1 MSPRRPGRGLSPR
14 LPSLAGVTVEPAALA
29 LLQRL
34 TGNPAA
40 SFRPGQLEAI
50 ARLVERHGRT
60 LVVQRTGWGKSAV
73 YFIATRLLRDA
84 GAGPTVLIS
93 PLLALMRNQLEA
105 AERAGVAAVT
115 INSANQDDWP
125 EIEAQIR
132 AGEVDLLLISPERLQ
147 NERFRDDV
155 LPQLIAELGMLVV
168 DEAHCISDWGHDFR
182 PDYRRIAQVLHRLPP
197 EVPVLCTTA
206 TANDRV
212 IADVL
217 AQLGDELEVLRGPLE
232 RESLRLA
239 VVDLP
244 AAAERLAWLATVV
257 PDLPGSGIVYCL
269 TIHDTRRVAE
279 WLRTRGIDARAYS
292 GDDDPAVRITL
303 EDALLRNELKV
314 LVATSALGMGFDKPD
329 LGFVI
334 HYQSPG
340 SPIAYYQQVGRA
352 GRALEEAYGILLC
365 GWEDRDIQ
373 DHFITTAFPERA
385 QAEGTVALLAASDG
399 AVTMAEI
406 EGAVNVKRG
415 RLTLLLKVLEVD
427 GAVSRAGGR
436 WRRTDQPWDYD
447 ADRVERV
454 TAHRRD
460 EQEAMAAY
468 ATSTTCRMAQLR
480 AQLDDPEATPCGRC
494 DACAGAAWDVEL
506 PPALVAEALTHL
518 RRGDQVLEP
527 RLRWAGGAPGLPT
540 GNIPADE
547 RVEPG
552 RTLSVY
558 GDGGWGGI
566 VREARTAGHAP
577 IELLEAADELV
588 RRWSPRPWPAWVTFV
603 PSCTT
608 GVPADL
614 ATALGTVLG
623 LPVHEVVRRVSDRS
637 PQAAMDN
644 STQQLGNVHGAFEVR
659 GEIPAGPV
667 LLVDDVVDS
676 RWTITVVG
684 ALLRRAGAT
693 EVHPLALA
701 QARS

>member
-1 MSPRRPGRGLSPR
+1 MR
-14 LPSLAGVTVEPAALA
+14 AVTVAAPALA
-29 LLQRL
+29 LLQQL
-34 TGNPAA
+34 TGQADAA
-40 SFRPGQLEAI
+40 FRDGQLEAI
-50 ARLVERHGRT
+50 TRLVEQHGRT

-73 YFIATRLLRDA
+73 YFIATRLLRDE

-125 EIEAQIR
+125 DIEDQIR

-182 PDYRRIAQVLHRLPP
+182 PDYRRIAHVLAELPP

-212 IADVL
+212 IADVV
-217 AQLGDELEVLRGPLE
+217 AQLGDSLEVLRGPLE

-244 AAAERLAWLATVV
+244 AAADRLAWLATVV
-257 PDLPGSGIVYCL
+257 PDLPGSGIIYCL

-279 WLRTRGIDARAYS
+279 WLRTQGIDARAYS
-292 GDDDPAVRITL
+292 GDDDPVVRIGL

-352 GRALEEAYGILLC
+352 GRALDEAYGILLC
-365 GWEDRDIQ
+365 GWEDKDIQ

-385 QAEGTVALLAASDG
+385 QAEGVVELLAASDG
-399 AVTMAEI
+399 PVSIAEI
-406 EGAVNVKRG
+406 EGAVNVKRS

-427 GAVSRAGGR
+427 GAVARAGGR
-436 WRRTDQPWDYD
+436 WRRTDEPWVYD
-447 ADRVERV
+447 AVRVEQV
-454 TAHRRD
+454 TAHRRE
-460 EQEAMAAY
+460 EQAAMSTY
-468 ATSTTCRMAQLR
+468 ATSPTCRMVQLR
-480 AQLDDPEATPCGRC
+480 VQLDDPDAVPCGRC
-494 DACAGAAWDVEL
+494 DACADAPWDVDL
-506 PPALVAEALTHL
+506 PVALVADALTHL

-527 RLRWAGGAPGLPT
+527 RARWAGGAPGLPT
-540 GNIPADE
+540 GNITAGE
-547 RVEPG
+547 RLQPG
-552 RTLSVY
+552 RVLSIY
-558 GDGGWGGI
+558 GDGGWGHV
-566 VREARTAGHAP
+566 VREARTAGAAP
-577 IELLEAADELV
+577 IELLEAAEELI
-588 RRWSPRPWPAWVTFV
+588 RRWSPTPWPQWVTFV
-603 PSCTT
+603 PSASI
-608 GVPADL
+608 GMSADL
-614 ATALGTVLG
+614 ATALGAVLG
-623 LPVHEVVRRVSDRS
+623 LPVHDVVGRATARP
-637 PQAAMDN
+637 PQGAMDN
-644 STQQLGNVHGAFEVR
+644 STQQLANVHDAFEIVADV
-659 GEIPAGPV
+659 PSGPV

-684 ALLRRAGAT
+684 ALLRRAGAA
-693 EVHPLALA
+693 EVHPFALA
-701 QARS
+701 RSRS

>member
-1 MSPRRPGRGLSPR
+1 
-14 LPSLAGVTVEPAALA
+14 VTVEPAALA
-29 LLQRL
+29 RLRQL
-34 TGNPAA
+34 TGNPAVG
-40 SFRPGQLEAI
+40 FRDGQLEAI
-50 ARLVERHGRT
+50 TRLVERRGRT

-105 AERAGVAAVT
+105 ASRAGVAAVT

-125 EIEAQIR
+125 DIEAQIG
-132 AGEVDLLLISPERLQ
+132 AGQVDLLLISPERLQ

-155 LPQLIAELGMLVV
+155 LPQLIEELGMLVV

-182 PDYRRIAQVLHRLPP
+182 PDYRRIAQVLAVLPP

-212 IADVL
+212 IDDVV
-217 AQLGDELEVLRGPLE
+217 AQLGDSLEVLRGPLE

-239 VVDLP
+239 VVELP
-244 AAAERLAWLATVV
+244 AAAERLAWLATVI

-279 WLRTRGIDARAYS
+279 WLRTQGVDARAYS
-292 GDDDPAVRITL
+292 GDDDPAVRIEL

-314 LVATSALGMGFDKPD
+314 LIATSALGMGFDKPD

-352 GRALEEAYGILLC
+352 GRALDEAYGILLC

-385 QAEGTVALLAASDG
+385 QAEGVVALLETTDG
-399 AVTMAEI
+399 TVTMAEI

-415 RLTLLLKVLEVD
+415 RLSLLLKVLEVD
-427 GAVSRAGGR
+427 GAVARAGGR
-436 WRRTDQPWDYD
+436 WRRTDQPWSYD

-454 TAHRRD
+454 TAHRRA

-468 ATSTTCRMAQLR
+468 ASSTTCRMVQLR
-480 AQLDDPEATPCGRC
+480 AQLDDPDAMPCGLC
-494 DACAGAAWDVEL
+494 DACAGTAWDVEL
-506 PPALVAEALTHL
+506 PTALVAEALAHL
-518 RRGDQVLEP
+518 RRGDKVLEP
-527 RLRWAGGAPGLPT
+527 RARWAGGAPGLPT
-540 GNIPADE
+540 GNIKVEE
-547 RVEPG
+547 RLERG
-552 RTLSVY
+552 RLLSVY

-566 VREARTAGHAP
+566 VRQARTSGVAP
-577 IELLEAADELV
+577 IELLEVADELV
-588 RRWSPRPWPAWVTFV
+588 RRWSPRPWPEWITHV
-603 PSCTT
+603 PSTT
-608 GVPADL
+608 TTMPADL
-614 ATALGTVLG
+614 ATALGSVLA
-623 LPVHEVVRRVSDRS
+623 LPVHNVIHRATERP

-644 STQQLGNVHGAFEVR
+644 STQQLANVHGAFEVAD
-659 GEIPAGPV
+659 EVPVGPV

-676 RWTITVVG
+676 RWTMTVVG
-684 ALLRRAGAT
+684 ALLRRAGAGQ
-693 EVHPLALA
+693 VHPFALA

>member
-1 MSPRRPGRGLSPR
+1 
-14 LPSLAGVTVEPAALA
+14 
-29 LLQRL
+29 
-34 TGNPAA
+34 
-40 SFRPGQLEAI
+40 
-50 ARLVERHGRT
+50 
-60 LVVQRTGWGKSAV
+60 
-73 YFIATRLLRDA
+73 
-84 GAGPTVLIS
+84 
-93 PLLALMRNQLEA
+93 
-105 AERAGVAAVT
+105 VAAVT

-125 EIEAQIR
+125 DIEAQIR
-132 AGEVDLLLISPERLQ
+132 AGTVDLLLISPERLQ

-182 PDYRRIAQVLHRLPP
+182 PDYRRIAQVLQQLPP

-212 IADVL
+212 IADIV

-244 AAAERLAWLATVV
+244 GAAERLAWLATVI

-279 WLRTRGIDARAYS
+279 WLRTQGIDARAYS
-292 GDDDPAVRITL
+292 GDDDPGVRIGL

-352 GRALEEAYGILLC
+352 GRALEEAYGLLLC

-373 DHFITTAFPERA
+373 DHFITTAFPERP
-385 QAEGTVALLAASDG
+385 QAEGVVGLLEATDAPVSI
-399 AVTMAEI
+399 AEI

-427 GAVSRAGGR
+427 GAVRRAGGR
-436 WRRTDQPWDYD
+436 WRRTEAPWAYD
-447 ADRVERV
+447 AERVERV
-454 TAHRRD
+454 TAHRRE
-460 EQEAMAAY
+460 EQAAMVAY
-468 ATSTTCRMAQLR
+468 AGSGSCRMVHLR
-480 AQLDDPEATPCGRC
+480 TQLDDPDAVPCGRC
-494 DACAGAAWDVEL
+494 DTCSGRQWTVEL
-506 PPALVAEALTHL
+506 PVALVAEALQHL

-527 RLRWAGGAPGLPT
+527 RLRWAGGAPGLPS

-547 RVEPG
+547 RVAPG
-552 RTLSVY
+552 RILSVY
-558 GDGGWGGI
+558 GDGGWGSI
-566 VREARTAGHAP
+566 VREAREAGHAP

-588 RRWSPRPWPAWVTFV
+588 RRWTPQPWPEWITFV
-603 PSCTT
+603 PSSTT
-608 GVPADL
+608 SVPADL
-614 ATALGTVLG
+614 ATALGVVLG
-623 LPVHEVVRRVSDRS
+623 LPVHGVVGRDADRP
-637 PQAAMDN
+637 PQARMDN
-644 STQQLGNVHGAFEVR
+644 SAQQLANVHDAFVVVD
-659 GEIPAGPV
+659 GVPPGPV

-684 ALLRRAGAT
+684 ALLRRAGAG
-693 EVHPLALA
+693 EVHPFALA
-701 QARS
+701 QARG

>member
-1 MSPRRPGRGLSPR
+1 M
-14 LPSLAGVTVEPAALA
+14 TIEPAALA
-29 LLQRL
+29 LLQQL

-40 SFRPGQLEAI
+40 TFRPGQLEAI
-50 ARLVERHGRT
+50 TRLVEAHGRT

-73 YFIATRLLRDA
+73 YFIATRLLRDG

-93 PLLALMRNQLEA
+93 PLLALMRNQLDA
-105 AERAGVAAVT
+105 ASRAGVVAVT

-125 EIEAQIR
+125 DIEDQIR
-132 AGEVDLLLISPERLQ
+132 AGAIDLLLISPERLQ

-182 PDYRRIAQVLHRLPP
+182 PDYRRISQVLEGLPP
-197 EVPVLCTTA
+197 GVPVLCTTA

-212 IADVL
+212 IADVV
-217 AQLGDELEVLRGPLE
+217 AQLGDSLEVLRGRLE

-244 AAAERLAWLATVV
+244 AAAERLAWLATVI
-257 PDLPGSGIVYCL
+257 PDLPGSGIIYCL
-269 TIHDTRRVAE
+269 TIHDTRRVAD
-279 WLRTRGIDARAYS
+279 WLRTQGIDARAYS
-292 GDDDPAVRITL
+292 GDDDPAVRIGL
-303 EDALLRNELKV
+303 EDALLANELKV

-352 GRALEEAYGILLC
+352 GRALDEAYGILLC

-385 QAEGTVALLAASDG
+385 QAEGVVARLEASDG
-399 AVTMAEI
+399 TVTMAEI
-406 EGAVNVKRG
+406 EGAVNVQRG
-415 RLTLLLKVLEVD
+415 RLSLLLKVLEVD

-436 WRRTDQPWDYD
+436 WRRTEQPWAYD

-454 TAHRRD
+454 TAHRRE
-460 EQEAMAAY
+460 EQDAMATY
-468 ATSTTCRMAQLR
+468 ASSTTCRMVQLR
-480 AQLDDPEATPCGRC
+480 RQLDDPGAAPCGRC

-506 PPALVAEALTHL
+506 PTALVAEALAHL

-527 RLRWAGGAPGLPT
+527 RARWAGGAPGLPA
-540 GNIPADE
+540 GNIKADE
-547 RVEPG
+547 RLAPG
-552 RTLSVY
+552 RILSVY
-558 GDGGWGGI
+558 GDGGWGGV
-566 VREARTAGHAP
+566 VREAHATGVAP

-588 RRWSPRPWPAWVTFV
+588 RRWSPTPWPVWVTFV
-603 PSCTT
+603 PSTT
-608 GVPADL
+608 STMPADL
-614 ATALGTVLG
+614 AIALGAVLG
-623 LPVHEVVRRVSDRS
+623 LSVHDVVRRVADRP
-637 PQAAMDN
+637 PQSAMDN
-644 STQQLGNVHGAFEVR
+644 STQQLANVDGAFEVS
-659 GEIPAGPV
+659 GDLPGGPV

-676 RWTITVVG
+676 RWTMTVVG
-684 ALLRRAGAT
+684 SLLRRAGAGQ
-693 EVHPLALA
+693 VHPFALA
-701 QARS
+701 QSRS

>member
-1 MSPRRPGRGLSPR
+1 M
-14 LPSLAGVTVEPAALA
+14 TVDASALA
-29 LLQRL
+29 LLQQL

-40 SFRPGQLEAI
+40 TFRPGQREAI
-50 ARLVERHGRT
+50 TRLVDRHGRT

-115 INSANQDDWP
+115 INSANQDDWLA
-125 EIEAQIR
+125 IEDRIR
-132 AGEVDLLLISPERLQ
+132 AGAIDLLLISPERLQ

-182 PDYRRIAQVLHRLPP
+182 PDYRRIAQVLQQLPP

-212 IADVL
+212 IADVV
-217 AQLGDELEVLRGPLE
+217 AQLGHSLEVLRGPLE

-244 AAAERLAWLATVV
+244 GAAERLAWLATVV
-257 PDLPGSGIVYCL
+257 PDLPGSGIIYCL

-279 WLRTRGIDARAYS
+279 WLRTQGVDARAYS
-292 GDDDPAVRITL
+292 GDDDPGVRIGL

-352 GRALEEAYGILLC
+352 GRALDEAYGILLC

-385 QAEGTVALLAASDG
+385 QAEGVVALLDATDG
-399 AVTMAEI
+399 SATMGEI
-406 EGAVNVKRG
+406 EGAVNVPRG

-427 GAVSRAGGR
+427 GAVTRAGGR
-436 WRRTDQPWDYD
+436 WRRTDRPWAYD

-454 TAHRRD
+454 TAHRRE
-460 EQEAMAAY
+460 EQQAMAAY
-468 ATSTTCRMAQLR
+468 ASTTTCRMVALR
-480 AQLDDPEATPCGRC
+480 LQLDDPDPAPCGRC
-494 DACAGAAWDVEL
+494 DACAGAAWEVAL
-506 PPALVAEALTHL
+506 PPGLVAEALTHL

-527 RLRWAGGAPGLPT
+527 RARWAGGAPGLPT

-547 RVEPG
+547 RLEPG
-552 RTLSVY
+552 RMLSVF
-558 GDGGWGGI
+558 GDGGWGHV
-566 VREARTAGHAP
+566 VRDARTSGVAP
-577 IELLEAADELV
+577 IELLDAAHELV
-588 RRWSPRPWPAWVTFV
+588 RRWAPAPWPQWITFV
-603 PSCTT
+603 PSTT
-608 GVPADL
+608 TTMPADL
-614 ATALGTVLG
+614 ATALGAVLG
-623 LPVHEVVRRVSDRS
+623 LPVHDVLERVADRP
-637 PQAAMDN
+637 PQATMGN
-644 STQQLGNVHGAFEVR
+644 STQQLANVHDAFGVA
-659 GEIPAGPV
+659 GELPTGPV
-667 LLVDDVVDS
+667 LLVDDVVGS
-676 RWTITVVG
+676 RWTMTVVG
-684 ALLRRAGAT
+684 ALLRRAGAAR
-693 EVHPLALA
+693 VHPLALA
-701 QARS
+701 RSRS

>member
-1 MSPRRPGRGLSPR
+1 MSQGVRRVR
-14 LPSLAGVTVEPAALA
+14 AVTVAAPALA
-29 LLQRL
+29 LLRQL
-34 TGNPAA
+34 TGRDDVL
-40 SFRPGQLEAI
+40 FRDGQLEAI
-50 ARLVERHGRT
+50 TRLVEQHGRT

-73 YFIATRLLRDA
+73 YFIATRLLRDS

-93 PLLALMRNQLEA
+93 PLLALMRNQLGA

-125 EIEAQIR
+125 QIEDQIR

-155 LPQLIAELGMLVV
+155 LPQLIAELGLLVV

-182 PDYRRIAQVLHRLPP
+182 PDYRRIAQVLAELPP

-212 IADVL
+212 IADVV
-217 AQLGDELEVLRGPLE
+217 AQLGDSLEVRRGPLE

-239 VVDLP
+239 VVELP
-244 AAAERLAWLATVV
+244 AAADRLAWLATVV
-257 PDLPGSGIVYCL
+257 PDLPGSGIIYCL

-279 WLRTRGIDARAYS
+279 WLRTQGIDARAYS
-292 GDDDPAVRITL
+292 GDDDPAVRIGL
-303 EDALLRNELKV
+303 EDALLRNELKA

-352 GRALEEAYGILLC
+352 GRALDEAYGILLC
-365 GWEDRDIQ
+365 GWEDKDIQ

-385 QAEGTVALLAASDG
+385 QAEGVVELLAASDG
-399 AVTMAEI
+399 SVSMAEI

-436 WRRTDQPWDYD
+436 WRRTDQPWAYD

-454 TAHRRD
+454 TAHRRE
-460 EQEAMAAY
+460 EQAAMAAY
-468 ATSTTCRMAQLR
+468 ATSTTCRMVQLR
-480 AQLDDPEATPCGRC
+480 HQLDDPDAVPCGRC
-494 DACAGAAWDVEL
+494 DACAGAPWDVEL
-506 PPALVAEALTHL
+506 PVALVADALTHL

-527 RLRWAGGAPGLPT
+527 RARWAGGAPGLPT
-540 GNIPADE
+540 GNIKAGE
-547 RVEPG
+547 RLQPG
-552 RTLSVY
+552 RLLSIY
-558 GDGGWGGI
+558 GDGGWGHV
-566 VREARTAGHAP
+566 VREARSTGAAP

-588 RRWSPRPWPAWVTFV
+588 RRWSPTPWPEWITFV
-603 PSCTT
+603 PSTT
-608 GVPADL
+608 STMPADL
-614 ATALGTVLG
+614 ATALGAVLG
-623 LPVHEVVRRVSDRS
+623 LPVHDVVARVAARP
-637 PQAAMDN
+637 PQAEMDN
-644 STQQLGNVHGAFEVR
+644 STQQLTNVHDAFAITADV
-659 GEIPAGPV
+659 PSGPV

-676 RWTITVVG
+676 RWTMTVVG
-684 ALLRRAGAT
+684 ALLRNAGAG
-693 EVHPLALA
+693 EVHPFALA
-701 QARS
+701 QSRS

>member
-1 MSPRRPGRGLSPR
+1 MS
-14 LPSLAGVTVEPAALA
+14 VEAPALA
-29 LLQRL
+29 LLQQL
-34 TGNPAA
+34 TGDPSAT
-40 SFRPGQLEAI
+40 FRPGQLDAI
-50 ARLVERHGRT
+50 TRLVEQRGRT

-93 PLLALMRNQLEA
+93 PLLALMRNQLDA

-125 EIEAQIR
+125 EIEAQIS

-155 LPQLIAELGMLVV
+155 LPHLIAELGMLVV

-182 PDYRRIAQVLHRLPP
+182 PDYRRIAQVLHQLPP
-197 EVPVLCTTA
+197 TVPVLCTTA

-212 IADVL
+212 IADVV
-217 AQLGDELEVLRGPLE
+217 AQLGDELQVLRGPLE

-244 AAAERLAWLATVV
+244 AAAERLGWLATVV
-257 PDLPGSGIVYCL
+257 PDLPGSGIIYCL

-279 WLRTRGIDARAYS
+279 WLRTQGIDARAYS
-292 GDDDPAVRITL
+292 GDDDPTVRIGL

-352 GRALEEAYGILLC
+352 GRALDEAYGILLC
-365 GWEDRDIQ
+365 GHEDRDIQ
-373 DHFITTAFPERA
+373 DHFITTAFPERP
-385 QAEGTVALLAASDG
+385 QAEGVVAVLEASQG
-399 AVTMAEI
+399 SATMAEI
-406 EGAVNVKRG
+406 EGAVNLQRG

-436 WRRTDQPWDYD
+436 WRRTELPWAYD
-447 ADRVERV
+447 ADRVARV
-454 TAHRRD
+454 TAHRRE
-460 EQEAMAAY
+460 EQAAMTTY
-468 ATSTTCRMAQLR
+468 ATSSTCRMAQLR
-480 AQLDDPEATPCGRC
+480 AQLDDPDAGPCGRC
-494 DACAGAAWDVEL
+494 DACAGAAWVVDL
-506 PPALVAEALTHL
+506 PPSLVAEALTHL

-540 GNIPADE
+540 GNIPAGE
-547 RVEPG
+547 RLEPG
-552 RTLSVY
+552 RILSVY
-558 GDGGWGGI
+558 GDGGWGHV
-566 VREARTAGHAP
+566 VREVRATGIAP
-577 IELLEAADELV
+577 IELLDAAHELV
-588 RRWSPRPWPAWVTFV
+588 RRWSPSPWPTWITFV
-603 PSCTT
+603 PSTVST
-608 GVPADL
+608 VPGDL
-614 ATALGTVLG
+614 ATALGAVLG
-623 LPVHEVVRRVSDRS
+623 LPVQDVVARVTDRG

-644 STQQLGNVHGAFEVR
+644 STQQLGNVHGAFEVADDV
-659 GEIPAGPV
+659 PTGPV

-684 ALLRRAGAT
+684 SLLRQAGAG
-693 EVHPLALA
+693 EVHPFALA
-701 QARS
+701 RARS